1 MTTASLALCFDAPLQ
16 SWGTR
21 SRGIIRDTTRE
32 PTKSGVVGLL
42 AAALGKHRGDDEAT
56 EALANLHM
64 AVRVDREGI
73 LERDYHTT
81 QNVPTTEGKGHRT
94 VVSERYY
101 LADALFLVVLEGD
114 PALLQE
120 LHDRVDRPHW
130 PLFFGRRAF
139 VPARPLL
146 TREALSEQPAA
157 DVIATHSWLEIDV
170 DVRNTERLR
179 PATDRAPLRT
189 VTDCTPTTPGAEPR
203 HDHPVSIA
211 QRTFRTRHVLVADT
225 DLTDEM
231 IRTGET
237 SCS

>member
-1 MTTASLALCFDAPLQ
+1 MTTSLALCFDAPLQ

-21 SRGIIRDTTRE
+21 SRGIIRDTARE

-42 AAALGKHRGDDEAT
+42 AAALGARRDDDETTQRLA
-56 EALANLHM
+56 ALHLAI
-64 AVRVDREGI
+64 RVDREGI

-114 PALLQE
+114 PDLLHQ
-120 LHDRVDRPHW
+120 LHDRADRPHW

-146 TREALSEQPAA
+146 TEDALTAAPAA
-157 DVIATHSWLEIDV
+157 EVISTHRWLEADPDAIKAA
-170 DVRNTERLR
+170 RLG
-179 PATDRAPLRT
+179 ADRVPLRT
-189 VTDCTPTTPGAEPR
+189 ITDCEPAKHGAQPR

-211 QRTFRTRHVLVADT
+211 QRTFRTRYVLNATT
-225 DLTDEM
+225 DLTDAL
-231 IRTGET
+231 IRAGEST